1 MNINNLIPDERYIQS
16 DWRSSDIRSLSDPGE
31 SDMTRDRDDLYFRP
45 ESLTET
51 LERLQSI
58 AKKTERLRRLERL
71 TRNIQTLEKD
81 SRSLL
86 SSVSSLYYDLSY
98 LAKDLESVSLERPE
112 DPDLWSETADLIDTL
127 DRMTGDLRVS
137 LTEYLETLERKTP
150 EIMTWINQTGDH
162 YIEDLESPRPHYK
175 DPETDPAGSDSEKVT

>member
-1 MNINNLIPDERYIQS
+1 MTGYYLYT
-16 DWRSSDIRSLSDPGE
+16 DPE
-31 SDMTRDRDDLYFRP
+31 DLDQ
-45 ESLTET
+45 T
-51 LERLQSI
+51 LERLQTLD
-58 AKKTERLRRLERL
+58 KKTERLRRLARL
-71 TRNIQTLEKD
+71 THAIQTLEKD

-86 SSVSSLYYDLSY
+86 SRVFGLYNDLSY

-127 DRMTGDLRVS
+127 DSLTGDLRDN

-150 EIMTWINQTGDH
+150 EIMNLINQTGDH

-175 DPETDPAGSDSEKVT
+175 DPESDPAGSDSEKVT